1 VRKILGS
8 RDLHTQALSTGPF
21 DFKEKESNERTS
33 SMKKITLVSCLLIV
47 IALLVSSRWATA
59 VDAPPQDTLP
69 TVDTSLAVAL
79 SVQDMVNQSDV
90 IAIGNCVET
99 KTVWVDRTL
108 VTIATVSIS
117 ESLKGNESSTITVAL
132 PGGVDANRK
141 IPIAMTYPGAP
152 QMTPGENVFLF
163 LTATGEVAGSYTVAG
178 FSQGKF
184 SIITD
189 EDGTQVV
196 SRDLRQTSL
205 KSDNGIHRG
214 QNSTIPLDT
223 LKNEVRGYLKN

>member
-1 VRKILGS
+1 
-8 RDLHTQALSTGPF
+8 
-21 DFKEKESNERTS
+21 
-33 SMKKITLVSCLLIV
+33 MKKITLVSCVLVV
-47 IALLVSSRWATA
+47 IAALLVSSRWATA
-59 VDAPPQDTLP
+59 VDAPPQDSLP
-69 TVDTSLAVAL
+69 IADTSLANAL
-79 SVQDMVNQSDV
+79 SVQDMVSQSDV

-99 KTVWVDRTL
+99 RTIWVDRSL
-108 VTIATVSIS
+108 VTLATVSVS
-117 ESLKGNESSTITVAL
+117 ESLKGNEASTITVAL

-141 IPIAMTYPGAP
+141 IPVAMTYPGAP
-152 QMTPGENVFLF
+152 QMTPGENVVLF
-163 LTATGEVAGSYTVAG
+163 LTASGEVAGSYTVAG

-205 KSDNGIHRG
+205 KSNNGVSRG
-214 QNSTIPLDT
+214 QNSTIPLDS

>member
-1 VRKILGS
+1 
-8 RDLHTQALSTGPF
+8 
-21 DFKEKESNERTS
+21 
-33 SMKKITLVSCLLIV
+33 MKKITLASCLLIV

-59 VDAPPQDTLP
+59 VNAPAQDALP
-69 TVDTSLAVAL
+69 IPDTSLAVAL
-79 SVQDMVNQSDV
+79 SVQDLVNQSDV

-99 KTVWVDRTL
+99 KTIWVDRSL
-108 VTIATVSIS
+108 VTLATVSVS
-117 ESLKGNESSTITVAL
+117 ENLKGTEGSTITVAL

-141 IPIAMTYPGAP
+141 IPVAMSYPGAP
-152 QMTPGENVFLF
+152 QITPGENVFLF

-189 EDGTQVV
+189 EDGQQVV

-205 KSDNGIHRG
+205 KTNNGVHRG
-214 QNSTIPLDT
+214 QSSTIPLDR
-223 LKNEVRGYLKN
+223 LKDEVRGYLKNQ